1 VPYFSHVLHHADIQD
16 ADLPLEEPFPVR
28 QVNYCAAA
36 GAKPISRLLR
46 IVRNE
51 LVFTLYLLILLVC
64 LLTFN
69 AKVIA
74 IALLPLLAFIALKT
88 AKNRSLRDGVQSV
101 INLFMFSAGMLR
113 GMARAVRDPMQRPA
127 VTVFNPKHIDTENE
141 NSLR

>member
-1 VPYFSHVLHHADIQD
+1 EMCIRD
-16 ADLPLEEPFPVR
+16 R
-28 QVNYCAAA
+28 
-36 GAKPISRLLR
+36 
-46 IVRNE
+46 
-51 LVFTLYLLILLVC
+51 YLLILLIC

-113 GMARAVRDPMQRPA
+113 GMARTVRDPMQRPA